1 MAKIHD
7 RILEFTVT
15 TDDSAETLAVSAVRY
30 YRNRQELDALT
41 GYMDLAFSGGAAA
54 VTPVE
59 IAFGELCPPPTHV
72 RFVFTAVP

>member
-7 RILEFTVT
+7 RILELTVAT
-15 TDDSAETLAVSAVRY
+15 ANGAATLACTAVRY
-30 YRNRQELDALT
+30 YRNRTELNALT

-59 IAFGELCPPPTHV
+59 ITFGELCPPPTHI
-72 RFVFTAVP
+72 RFVFTTAA